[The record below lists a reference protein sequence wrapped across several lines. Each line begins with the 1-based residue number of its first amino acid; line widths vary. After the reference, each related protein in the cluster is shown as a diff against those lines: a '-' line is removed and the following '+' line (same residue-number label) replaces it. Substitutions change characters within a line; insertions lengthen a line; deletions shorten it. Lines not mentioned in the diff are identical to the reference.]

1 MLKQITQALR
11 TAAILSA
18 ATLTLVACG
27 GGEDLALN
35 PPADQPSS
43 QPITTAVTVTKISA
57 VGFGESTENANKSFT
72 DTAGKAPWLLTGTR
86 SSPAADY
93 STVRGVLE
101 ATAPTGDK
109 TKTSLSFT
117 LASTQNQTILV
128 RIKAVA
134 GDECSPSYIAKITTA
149 NAGAFTVPLSEFK
162 RSNDPSGDAARNY
175 AACDA
180 TNNPGSAADMT
191 TFYGI
196 DINDRN
202 KIGADTTGTTTIN
215 VTLSKLNWVVAP

>member
-1 MLKQITQALR
+1 MLKQITQRLR
-11 TAAILSA
+11 TAATLGA
-18 ATLTLVACG
+18 AALTLVACG

-35 PPADQPSS
+35 PPAAPSAQPT
-43 QPITTAVTVTKISA
+43 TTAVAVTKISA
-57 VGFGESTENANKSFT
+57 VGFGDSTEDANKSFT

-86 SSPAADY
+86 GATAVDY

-109 TKTSLSFT
+109 SKTSLSFT

-128 RIKAVA
+128 RIKAIA
-134 GDECSPSYIAKITTA
+134 GDECSPSFIAKITTA

-162 RSNDPSGDAARNY
+162 RSNDPSGDATRNY

-180 TNNPGSAADMT
+180 TNNPGTAADMA

-196 DINDRN
+196 DINDRKTIDN
-202 KIGADTTGTTTIN
+202 AATGTATIN